1 VIWHHIFSPFPYF
14 LFVFIR
20 RGTGENLYFNLYIC
34 QKHGVHPSYL
44 KQLFLIEKEYADRN
58 MYTRSGIYKDIKR
71 KIDEW
76 TK

>member
-1 VIWHHIFSPFPYF
+1 PEGPKSLDKSTF
-14 LFVFIR
+14 LEG
-20 RGTGENLYFNLYIC
+20 GTAMHKDDEKLLESIC